1 MMISEG
7 GLESNPNA
15 RFWEQQL
22 NHYLEKLTSSEDAIE
37 VADQICALCIK
48 LLNEI
53 SRAATSYMQ
62 SPK

>member
-15 RFWEQQL
+15 KLWEQQL
-22 NHYLEKLTSSEDAIE
+22 NHYLEKLNSSEDAID

-53 SRAATSYMQ
+53 SGAASSYLQ